1 MKKQNLSLSEIRRAL
16 ASADAR
22 RTGKELTQEERKLL
36 EQTCVTLRDAERSA
50 IIDAET
56 GLIKGFQDSS
66 DSINLQARKIR
77 SIVTR
82 MNRVPKVLDTTESV
96 IKECV
101 KVLKAIAG
109 WVLMLILMAGCS
121 TLSKSQLK
129 RINTFASAQDSI
141 GTGPKA
147 IFNILADVRQER
159 GLIYAAS
166 LTDTETRIHELNAMA
181 KAAFREGQASAKA
194 NICFDILSSYARA
207 LKSLSADTRW
217 KQYGTELRG
226 IGRNMDSLA
235 IAYNKL
241 DWGTIYEP
249 GLGKELGKTGG
260 YLTEQYMKRRQRKLV
275 TDMLTVGDT
284 IVTAC
289 CDALIASLKSDQF
302 TELIDNEEQGLESD
316 YRAYLN
322 SMRAQ
327 DRFPEMA
334 VDRTYLCQK
343 AQIETVRSLRRQSI
357 TMLQSLRKAHKAL
370 INGMD
375 KSRSYSEI
383 SDDLFELNAQ
393 IGNILE
399 LCRFHPYR
407 Q

>member
-1 MKKQNLSLSEIRRAL
+1 MKKQDLSLSEIRRAL
-16 ASADAR
+16 ASADAQ
-22 RTGKELTQEERKLL
+22 RTEKELTQEERQVL

-50 IIDAET
+50 IIDTET
-56 GLIKGFQDSS
+56 GLVKGFQKSAGKV
-66 DSINLQARKIR
+66 NLQAKEIR
-77 SIVTR
+77 AIVTR
-82 MNRVPKVLDTTESV
+82 MNKIPKVLDSTEKV

-129 RINTFASAQDSI
+129 RINSFASAQDSI

-275 TDMLTVGDT
+275 MDMLTVGDT

-343 AQIETVRSLRRQSI
+343 ARIETARSLRRQSI

-370 INGMD
+370 INEMD

-383 SDDLFELNAQ
+383 SDDLFELNTQ
-393 IGNILE
+393 IGNVLE
-399 LCRFHPYR
+399 LCR
-407 Q
+407 

>member
-1 MKKQNLSLSEIRRAL
+1 MKKQDLSLSEIRRAL
-16 ASADAR
+16 ASADAQ
-22 RTGKELTQEERKLL
+22 RTEKELTQEERQVL
-36 EQTCVTLRDAERSA
+36 EQTCVTLRDAERNA
-50 IIDAET
+50 IIDTET
-56 GLIKGFQDSS
+56 GLVKGFQKSAGNV
-66 DSINLQARKIR
+66 NLQAKEIR
-77 SIVTR
+77 AIVTR
-82 MNRVPKVLDTTESV
+82 MNKIPKVLDSTEKV

-129 RINTFASAQDSI
+129 RINSFASAQDSI
-141 GTGPKA
+141 GTGPRA
-147 IFNILADVRQER
+147 FFSILADVRQER

-181 KAAFREGQASAKA
+181 KAAVREEQASAKA

-275 TDMLTVGDT
+275 MGMLTVGDT

-343 AQIETVRSLRRQSI
+343 AQIETARSLRRQSI

-370 INGMD
+370 INEMD

-393 IGNILE
+393 IGNILK
-399 LCRFHPYR
+399 LCR
-407 Q
+407 

>member
-1 MKKQNLSLSEIRRAL
+1 MKKQDLSLSEIRRAL
-16 ASADAR
+16 ASADAQ
-22 RTGKELTQEERKLL
+22 RTEKELTQEERQVL

-50 IIDAET
+50 IIDVET
-56 GLIKGFQDSS
+56 GLVKGFQKSAGNV
-66 DSINLQARKIR
+66 NLQAKEIR
-77 SIVTR
+77 AIVTR
-82 MNRVPKVLDTTESV
+82 MNKIPKVLDSTEKV

-129 RINTFASAQDSI
+129 RINSFASAQDSI
-141 GTGPKA
+141 GSGPRA
-147 IFNILADVRQER
+147 FFSILADVRQER

-166 LTDTETRIHELNAMA
+166 LTDTETHIHELNAMA
-181 KAAFREGQASAKA
+181 KAAVREGQASAKA

-275 TDMLTVGDT
+275 MDMLTVGDT

-343 AQIETVRSLRRQSI
+343 ARIETARSLRRQSI

-370 INGMD
+370 INEMD

-383 SDDLFELNAQ
+383 SDDLFELNTQ
-393 IGNILE
+393 IGNVLE
-399 LCRFHPYR
+399 LCR
-407 Q
+407 

>member
-16 ASADAR
+16 ASADAQ
-22 RTGKELTQEERKLL
+22 RTEKELTQEERQVL

-50 IIDAET
+50 IIDTET
-56 GLIKGFQDSS
+56 GLVKGFQKSAGKVS
-66 DSINLQARKIR
+66 LQAKEIR
-77 SIVTR
+77 AIVTR
-82 MNRVPKVLDTTESV
+82 MNKIPKVLDSTEKV

-129 RINTFASAQDSI
+129 RINSFASAQDSI
-141 GTGPKA
+141 GTGPRA
-147 IFNILADVRQER
+147 FFSILADVRQER

-181 KAAFREGQASAKA
+181 KAAVREGQASAKA

-275 TDMLTVGDT
+275 IDMLTVGDT

-343 AQIETVRSLRRQSI
+343 ARIETARSLRRQSI

-370 INGMD
+370 INEMD

-383 SDDLFELNAQ
+383 SDDLFELNTQ
-393 IGNILE
+393 IGNVLE
-399 LCRFHPYR
+399 LCR
-407 Q
+407 

>member
-1 MKKQNLSLSEIRRAL
+1 MKKQDLSLSEIRRAL
-16 ASADAR
+16 ASADAQ
-22 RTGKELTQEERKLL
+22 RTEKELTQEERQVL

-50 IIDAET
+50 IVDAET
-56 GLIKGFQDSS
+56 GLVKGFQKSAGKV
-66 DSINLQARKIR
+66 NLQAKEIR
-77 SIVTR
+77 AIVTR
-82 MNRVPKVLDTTESV
+82 MNKIPKVLDSTEKV

-129 RINTFASAQDSI
+129 RINSFASAQDSI
-141 GTGPKA
+141 GTGPRA
-147 IFNILADVRQER
+147 FFSILADVRQER

-166 LTDTETRIHELNAMA
+166 LTDTETHIHELNAMA
-181 KAAFREGQASAKA
+181 KAAVREEQASAKA

-275 TDMLTVGDT
+275 MDMLTVGDT

-343 AQIETVRSLRRQSI
+343 AQIETARSLRRQSI

-370 INGMD
+370 INEMD

-383 SDDLFELNAQ
+383 SDDLFELNTQ
-393 IGNILE
+393 IGNVLE
-399 LCRFHPYR
+399 LCR
-407 Q
+407 

>member
-16 ASADAR
+16 ASADAQ
-22 RTGKELTQEERKLL
+22 RTEKELTQEERQVL

-50 IIDAET
+50 IIDTET
-56 GLIKGFQDSS
+56 GLVKGFQKSAGNV
-66 DSINLQARKIR
+66 NLQAKEIR
-77 SIVTR
+77 AIVTR
-82 MNRVPKVLDTTESV
+82 MNKIPKVLDSTEKV

-129 RINTFASAQDSI
+129 RINSFASAQDSI
-141 GTGPKA
+141 GTGPRA
-147 IFNILADVRQER
+147 FFSILADVRQER

-166 LTDTETRIHELNAMA
+166 LTDTETHIHELNAMA
-181 KAAFREGQASAKA
+181 KAAVREGQASAKA

-275 TDMLTVGDT
+275 MDMLTVGDT

-289 CDALIASLKSDQF
+289 CDALIASLKSDQI

-343 AQIETVRSLRRQSI
+343 ARIETARSLRRQSI

-370 INGMD
+370 INEMD

-383 SDDLFELNAQ
+383 SDDLFELNTQ
-393 IGNILE
+393 IGNVLE
-399 LCRFHPYR
+399 LCR
-407 Q
+407 

>member
-1 MKKQNLSLSEIRRAL
+1 MKKQDLSLSEIRRAL
-16 ASADAR
+16 ASADAQ
-22 RTGKELTQEERKLL
+22 RTEKELTQEERQVL

-50 IIDAET
+50 IIDTET
-56 GLIKGFQDSS
+56 GLVKGFQKSAGNV
-66 DSINLQARKIR
+66 NLQAKEIR
-77 SIVTR
+77 AIVTR
-82 MNRVPKVLDTTESV
+82 MNKIPKVLDSTEKV

-109 WVLMLILMAGCS
+109 WVLMLILMASCS

-129 RINTFASAQDSI
+129 RINSFASAQDSI
-141 GTGPKA
+141 GTGPRA
-147 IFNILADVRQER
+147 FFSILADVRQER

-166 LTDTETRIHELNAMA
+166 LTDTETHIHELNAMA
-181 KAAFREGQASAKA
+181 KAAVREGQASAKA

-275 TDMLTVGDT
+275 MDMLTVGDT

-343 AQIETVRSLRRQSI
+343 SRIETARSLRRQSI

-370 INGMD
+370 INEMD

-399 LCRFHPYR
+399 LCR
-407 Q
+407 

>member
-1 MKKQNLSLSEIRRAL
+1 MKKQDLSLSEIRRAL
-16 ASADAR
+16 ASADAQ
-22 RTGKELTQEERKLL
+22 RTEKELTQEERQVL

-50 IIDAET
+50 IIDTET
-56 GLIKGFQDSS
+56 GLVKGFQKSAGNV
-66 DSINLQARKIR
+66 NLQAKEIR
-77 SIVTR
+77 AIVTR
-82 MNRVPKVLDTTESV
+82 MNKIPKVLDSTEKV

-129 RINTFASAQDSI
+129 RINSFASAQDSI
-141 GTGPKA
+141 GTGPRA
-147 IFNILADVRQER
+147 FFSILADVRQER

-166 LTDTETRIHELNAMA
+166 LTDTETHIHELNAMA
-181 KAAFREGQASAKA
+181 KAAVREEQASAKA

-260 YLTEQYMKRRQRKLV
+260 HLTEQYMKRRQRKLV
-275 TDMLTVGDT
+275 MDMLTVGDT

-343 AQIETVRSLRRQSI
+343 AQIETARSLRRQSI

-370 INGMD
+370 INEMD

-383 SDDLFELNAQ
+383 SDDLFELNTQ

-399 LCRFHPYR
+399 LCR
-407 Q
+407 

>member
-1 MKKQNLSLSEIRRAL
+1 MKKQDLSLSEIRRAL
-16 ASADAR
+16 ASADAQ
-22 RTGKELTQEERKLL
+22 RTEKELTQEERQVL

-50 IIDAET
+50 IIDTET
-56 GLIKGFQDSS
+56 GLVKGFQKSAGNV
-66 DSINLQARKIR
+66 NLQAKEIR
-77 SIVTR
+77 AIVTR
-82 MNRVPKVLDTTESV
+82 MNKIPKVLDSTEKV

-129 RINTFASAQDSI
+129 RINSFASAQDSI
-141 GTGPKA
+141 STGPRA
-147 IFNILADVRQER
+147 FFSILADVRQEL

-166 LTDTETRIHELNAMA
+166 LTDTETHIHELNAMA
-181 KAAFREGQASAKA
+181 KTAVREGQASAKA

-275 TDMLTVGDT
+275 MDMLTVGDT

-343 AQIETVRSLRRQSI
+343 AQIETARSLRRQSI

-370 INGMD
+370 INEMD

-399 LCRFHPYR
+399 LCR
-407 Q
+407 

>member
-16 ASADAR
+16 ASADAQ
-22 RTGKELTQEERKLL
+22 RTEKELTQEERQVL

-56 GLIKGFQDSS
+56 GLVKGFQKSAS
-66 DSINLQARKIR
+66 NVNLQAKEIR
-77 SIVTR
+77 AIVTR
-82 MNRVPKVLDTTESV
+82 MNKIPKVLDSTEKV

-129 RINTFASAQDSI
+129 RINSFASAQDSI
-141 GTGPKA
+141 DTGPRA
-147 IFNILADVRQER
+147 FFSILADVRQER

-181 KAAFREGQASAKA
+181 KAAVREGQASAKA

-275 TDMLTVGDT
+275 MDMLTVGDT

-316 YRAYLN
+316 YRACLN

-343 AQIETVRSLRRQSI
+343 ARIETARSLRRQSI

-370 INGMD
+370 INEMD

-383 SDDLFELNAQ
+383 SDDLFELNTQ
-393 IGNILE
+393 IGNVLE
-399 LCRFHPYR
+399 LCR
-407 Q
+407 

>member
-16 ASADAR
+16 ASADAQ
-22 RTGKELTQEERKLL
+22 RTEKELTQEERQVL

-50 IIDAET
+50 IIDTET
-56 GLIKGFQDSS
+56 GLVKGFQKSAGNV
-66 DSINLQARKIR
+66 NLQAKEIR
-77 SIVTR
+77 AIVTR
-82 MNRVPKVLDTTESV
+82 MNKIPKVLDSTEKV

-129 RINTFASAQDSI
+129 RINSFASAQDSI
-141 GTGPKA
+141 GTGPRA
-147 IFNILADVRQER
+147 FFSILADVRQER

-181 KAAFREGQASAKA
+181 KAAVREGQASAKA

-275 TDMLTVGDT
+275 IDMLTVGDT

-343 AQIETVRSLRRQSI
+343 ARIETARSLRRQSI

-370 INGMD
+370 INEMD

-383 SDDLFELNAQ
+383 SDDLFELNTQ
-393 IGNILE
+393 IGNVLE
-399 LCRFHPYR
+399 LCR
-407 Q
+407 

>member
-1 MKKQNLSLSEIRRAL
+1 MKKQDLSLSEIRRAL
-16 ASADAR
+16 ASADAQ
-22 RTGKELTQEERKLL
+22 RTEKELTQEERQVL

-50 IIDAET
+50 IIDVET
-56 GLIKGFQDSS
+56 GLVKGFQKSAGNV
-66 DSINLQARKIR
+66 NLQAKEIR
-77 SIVTR
+77 AIVTR
-82 MNRVPKVLDTTESV
+82 MNKIPKVLDSTEKV

-109 WVLMLILMAGCS
+109 WVLMLILMASCS

-129 RINTFASAQDSI
+129 RINSFASAQDSI
-141 GTGPKA
+141 GTGPRA
-147 IFNILADVRQER
+147 FFSILADVRQER

-166 LTDTETRIHELNAMA
+166 LTDTETHIHELNAMA
-181 KAAFREGQASAKA
+181 KAAVREGQASAKA

-226 IGRNMDSLA
+226 IGRNMDSLV

-275 TDMLTVGDT
+275 MDMLTVGDT

-343 AQIETVRSLRRQSI
+343 AQIETARSLRRQSI

-370 INGMD
+370 INEMD

-383 SDDLFELNAQ
+383 SDDLFELNTQ
-393 IGNILE
+393 IGNVLE
-399 LCRFHPYR
+399 LCR
-407 Q
+407 

>member
-16 ASADAR
+16 ASADAQ
-22 RTGKELTQEERKLL
+22 RTEKELTQEERQVL

-50 IIDAET
+50 IIDTET
-56 GLIKGFQDSS
+56 GLVKGFQKSAGNV
-66 DSINLQARKIR
+66 NLQAKEIR
-77 SIVTR
+77 AIVTR
-82 MNRVPKVLDTTESV
+82 MNKIPKVLDSTEKV

-121 TLSKSQLK
+121 TLNKSQLK
-129 RINTFASAQDSI
+129 RINSFASAQDSI
-141 GTGPKA
+141 GTGPRA
-147 IFNILADVRQER
+147 FFSILADVRQER

-181 KAAFREGQASAKA
+181 KAAVREGQASAKA

-275 TDMLTVGDT
+275 MDMLTVGDT

-343 AQIETVRSLRRQSI
+343 AQIETARSLRRQSI

-370 INGMD
+370 INEMD

-383 SDDLFELNAQ
+383 SDDLFELNTQ
-393 IGNILE
+393 IGNVLE
-399 LCRFHPYR
+399 LCR
-407 Q
+407 